1 MSDQHRWFV
10 VVDSQ
15 KARLLRGAR
24 TAKGSP
30 HLEEVAALAST
41 FVHGQHQRPDRL
53 GAPGRSAGV
62 NHEHEEKL
70 AHFAREVVPWM
81 QKEFSAHT
89 IATCALFAP
98 AHTMGA
104 LRKELG
110 KPLASRLVEYE
121 VELAGLP
128 LAQLGSHPRILAVLD
143 S

>member
-1 MSDQHRWFV
+1 LRDRWFV
-10 VVDSQ
+10 VLDSH

-30 HLEEVAALAST
+30 HLEEFAALGST
-41 FVHGQHQRPDRL
+41 FAHGEHHRPDRL
-53 GAPGRSAGV
+53 GTPGRSAGV
-62 NHEHEEKL
+62 GHEHEEQL
-70 AHFAREVVPWM
+70 AHFAREVVPWL
-81 QKEFSAHT
+81 QKEFSEHA